1 VLAGYVGEQ
10 RERPVSVRGPVER
23 AAREAGKR
31 VLQGAVRRL
40 ASRREDL
47 PLATWD
53 LARDA
58 KGALSRTGVPL
69 GGLLDRWGSPLHVVD
84 EGRLL
89 ANATAFM
96 TPPPG
101 APRGCEVFYSYKTNP
116 IPEVLRR
123 LHGHGVGAE
132 VASGFE
138 LWLALRLGVDPR
150 AIVFDGPARSDE
162 ATELA
167 LRRGVGLVNVNAR
180 TEIGPLAALARRLG
194 VKVPMGIRVVV
205 PGFQG
210 GPFGERIDTGAALA
224 AFREALTYP
233 ELEVTGMHSHA
244 NGRIDSAA
252 VLDALLSGLLRFA
265 DELHE
270 RLRLDLQVLDVGGNL
285 ACPTVVPFS
294 ARARRLAV
302 ACRCEPEAP
311 DPCASLSIQAYV
323 KQVVERVEAHFTG
336 AGRSAP
342 RIFVEP
348 GRAMTS
354 NAQMLLCRVA
364 ALRDDAEGLAWAVLD
379 AGINVAE
386 ALRSEIH
393 QLLPLAPHPGARERV
408 YRLSG
413 PSCTLGDLLYPAW
426 RLPELAVGDALAA
439 MDTGAYFVP
448 YSTCFSFPRPGVV
461 LLTGGH
467 AEIIRRS
474 ETYDDLV
481 ALDGRNHTVANAASA
496 MSSGLVSS
504 SDMSFALSS
513 TPGSTL
519 RAK

>member
-1 VLAGYVGEQ
+1 
-10 RERPVSVRGPVER
+10 
-23 AAREAGKR
+23 
-31 VLQGAVRRL
+31 VRRL
-40 ASRREDL
+40 SPRREDL
-47 PLATWD
+47 PLPTWD
-53 LARDA
+53 LTRNAA
-58 KGALSRTGVPL
+58 GALSRAGVPL
-69 GGLLDRWGSPLHVVD
+69 LDLMDRWGSPLHVVD
-84 EGRLL
+84 ERKLV
-89 ANATAFM
+89 ANARAFLM
-96 TPPPG
+96 PPPG
-101 APRGCEVFYSYKTNP
+101 ARKGCEVYYSYKTNP

-123 LHGHGVGAE
+123 LHAHGAGAE

-150 AIVFDGPARSDE
+150 AIVFDGPARSEE

-194 VKVPMGIRVVV
+194 VKVRTGIRVVV

-210 GPFGERIDTGAALA
+210 GPFGERIDTGAAVA

-233 ELEVTGMHSHA
+233 ELEVVGVHSHA
-244 NGRIDSAA
+244 NSRIDSLA
-252 VLDALLSGLLRFA
+252 VLDVLVSGLLRFA

-270 RLRLDLQVLDVGGNL
+270 RLELDLQVLDVGGNL
-285 ACPTVVPFS
+285 ACPTVVPLS
-294 ARARRLAV
+294 PRARRLAMT
-302 ACRCEPEAP
+302 CRCEPEAP
-311 DPCASLSIQAYV
+311 EPTAYLSVEAYV
-323 KQVVERVEAHFTG
+323 KRLVERVEAHFAA
-336 AGRSAP
+336 AGRAVP

-348 GRAMTS
+348 GRAMTG

-364 ALRDDAEGLAWAVLD
+364 SVRDDAEGLAWGVLD

-386 ALRSEIH
+386 ALRSEVH
-393 QLLPLAPHPGARERV
+393 QLLPVAPRPGARERL

-426 RLPELAVGDALAA
+426 RLPELAVGDALAV

-448 YSTCFSFPRPGVV
+448 YSTCFSFPRPGVA
-461 LLTGGH
+461 LLTGGRTPG

-481 ALDGRNHTVANAASA
+481 ALDAGRGHTVANDASA
-496 MSSGLVSS
+496 ISSGLVSS

-513 TPGSTL
+513 TPGSAL